1 MYSNSS
7 NLNHDLNGRSARYCG
22 CWCCWWWC
30 CCCRVLWL
38 CSLFAAAGSVLAMGG
53 TFSRRKNLVERIG
66 PARRQSMPSNVGGS
80 EDTPATPRPET
91 CPAVP
96 SPAADALWAASARHG
111 KRPSGHLIY
120 RAPGPPGVGSDEL
133 SGLISTGGPILVKD
147 WLNLVGLP
155 QYAGAMEAAG
165 WDDTLSCSLM
175 TEADLRD
182 VGIEKVGHRRR
193 LLQAIESLGSHT
205 RSRTSIALTAGL
217 DGDAAEPLTTASCST
232 FAPGEDNRPSPVP
245 TAWSEAQ

>member
-1 MYSNSS
+1 M
-7 NLNHDLNGRSARYCG
+7 
-22 CWCCWWWC
+22 
-30 CCCRVLWL
+30 
-38 CSLFAAAGSVLAMGG
+38 AMGG

-205 RSRTSIALTAGL
+205 RSRTSIALTAAYSL
-217 DGDAAEPLTTASCST
+217 DGMERAIRRLLVVAPIGAGRWRQGFTGPSLGGSRLIPSSPQVATA
-232 FAPGEDNRPSPVP
+232 
-245 TAWSEAQ
+245 AWSHAIV